1 MMKFTYRDDTVTA
14 FLSGEI
20 DHYTVQDI
28 RKRIDMTI
36 KERLPS
42 RIILDFSDVSFMD
55 SSGIGLILGR
65 FRLVQNIGGKIIIE
79 NASESVTKI
88 FSMSG
93 IEKIARINR
102 KE

>member
-1 MMKFTYRDDTVTA
+1 MLRFSYGDDSVTA

-28 RKRIDMTI
+28 RKKIDMTI

-42 RIILDFSDVSFMD
+42 RIILDFADVTFMD

-65 FRLVQNIGGKIIIE
+65 FRLVRNIGGKIIIE
-79 NASESVTKI
+79 NASEHVGRI
-88 FSMSG
+88 LQISG
-93 IEKIARINR
+93 IGKIAQICG
-102 KE
+102 KD